1 MVQYFNVNQHMHMYT
16 DISNNIHV
24 LLFVGEHDFI
34 SVLFYCFLVS
44 YTHSHSA
51 SKSAGDIKQYALSIR
66 ETSFIDVILQ
76 VLLDPI
82 SQEIHLFNNS

>member
-1 MVQYFNVNQHMHMYT
+1 MHT
-16 DISNNIHV
+16 DITCSNNIYV

-34 SVLFYCFLVS
+34 SVLFHCFLVS
-44 YTHSHSA
+44 YTHSYSA

-76 VLLDPI
+76 VLI
-82 SQEIHLFNNS
+82 Q

>member
-1 MVQYFNVNQHMHMYT
+1 MHA
-16 DISNNIHV
+16 DISNNIL

-34 SVLFYCFLVS
+34 SVLFHCFLVS

-66 ETSFIDVILQ
+66 ETSYFSG
-76 VLLDPI
+76 LDPI
-82 SQEIHLFNNS
+82 SQEIHLFNNSQSF

>member
-1 MVQYFNVNQHMHMYT
+1 MYT

-44 YTHSHSA
+44 YTSA